1 MSKNII
7 MTAQWGMQAEL
18 SGIWRICFAE
28 EARPTGYFFNNMFQP
43 QNCLVY
49 MTEGRAAAMLH
60 MLPARVAWN
69 GRAVQAHY
77 IYSAATLPEYRA
89 RGYMAA
95 LLNCAAYVG
104 GQRGDAFSFLLPA
117 NRGLYDYYG
126 TLGYFPY
133 FELRSLTLSR
143 QELADAARG
152 GRAGRVLLTCGQI
165 NALRTRQ
172 LLPQSG
178 SALWSEKMLCYAD
191 GINRLYGGTLVCALR
206 DGASA
211 YAFCRIPEKG
221 VCEIT
226 EIMAA
231 RETLPH
237 LAASL
242 LSAVPAES
250 YRLRLPNNSRLFAGR
265 GKISRFGMIRPLRGI
280 TLQQTI
286 QNSVRPY
293 LGLTLD

>member
-1 MSKNII
+1 MGKNII

-18 SGIWRICFAE
+18 SRIWRICFAE
-28 EARPTGYFFNNMFQP
+28 EARPTGYFFNNMFRP
-43 QNCLVY
+43 QDCLVY
-49 MTEGRAAAMLH
+49 QIEGRAAAMLH
-60 MLPARVAWN
+60 MLPARLAQN
-69 GRAVQAHY
+69 GGTVQAHY
-77 IYSAATLPEYRA
+77 IYGAATLPEYRS
-89 RGYMAA
+89 RGFMAA
-95 LLNCAAYVG
+95 LLNCASYLG

-143 QELADAARG
+143 GELAAAARG
-152 GRAGRVLLTCGQI
+152 GRAGRVLLTCRQM
-165 NALRTRQ
+165 NALRTEQ
-172 LLPQSG
+172 LLSQSG

-191 GINRLYGGTLVCALR
+191 GINRLYDGSLVCAAAN
-206 DGASA
+206 GAPA
-211 YAFCRIPEKG
+211 YAFCRRPEKG

-231 RETLPH
+231 RETLPD
-237 LAASL
+237 LAANL
-242 LSAVPAES
+242 LSAVPAEN
-250 YRLRLPNNSRLFAGR
+250 YRLRLPNNPRLFEGR